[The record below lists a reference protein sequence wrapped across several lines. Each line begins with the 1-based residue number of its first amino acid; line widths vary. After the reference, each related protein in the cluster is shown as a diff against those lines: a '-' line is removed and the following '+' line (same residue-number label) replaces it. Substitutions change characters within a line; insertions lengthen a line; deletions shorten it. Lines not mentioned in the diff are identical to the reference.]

1 MNYVHSGNALSK
13 DFFFFIFILTLT
25 IYSYCINFMNVREQS
40 AFSKY
45 THIHHELTS
54 L

>member
-13 DFFFFIFILTLT
+13 DFFFYIYIDT